1 MPRRAIA
8 LGFGILLLA
17 GCTSQGSGQSLMLDS
32 GQSIVLDSGQAAV
45 SSEFRVPQQEI
56 ADSVGAVMAGLNQPP
71 GEPPPG
77 LATGATERIVLNRLI
92 QSYAR
97 GNGIAV
103 TQTQVEQALEQLAQD
118 NGGQAALND
127 LALQSGIPLAELEDT
142 VATNLLVTQIG
153 SALNAAGDAAAQ
165 VESAR
170 VALSE
175 YSAQI
180 DVAVAPRYGTWDDEQ
195 LAIVPGS
202 DLTQPAVQGE
212 ASQ

>member
-8 LGFGILLLA
+8 LGFGVLLLA
-17 GCTSQGSGQSLMLDS
+17 GCTSDGSGQSLMLDS
-32 GQSIVLDSGQAAV
+32 GQSVMLDSGQAAV

-77 LATGATERIVLNRLI
+77 LATAATERIVRNRLI
-92 QSYAR
+92 SSYAQ
-97 GNGIAV
+97 GNGIEL
-103 TQTQVEQALEQLAQD
+103 TQTQIEQGLGQLAVD
-118 NGGQAALND
+118 NGGQTALND
-127 LALQSGIPLAELEDT
+127 LALQSGIPLDELEDT

-153 SALNAAGDAAAQ
+153 AALNATGDAAAQ

-195 LAIVPGS
+195 LAIVSGS